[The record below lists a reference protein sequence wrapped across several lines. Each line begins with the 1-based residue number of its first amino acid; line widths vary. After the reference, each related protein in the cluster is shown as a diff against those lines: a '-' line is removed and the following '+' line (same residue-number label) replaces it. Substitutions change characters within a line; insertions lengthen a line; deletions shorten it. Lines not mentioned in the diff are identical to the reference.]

1 MVLIKDNELLPRNQ
15 WRRGVV
21 HELVAGSD
29 NQVRGAVLRVMSNR
43 KFDYIKRDVQRLIPF
58 ELENEN
64 DVDDD
69 MVRVRRNEAINA
81 DAFRQASMQFDASSL
96 CFDI

>member
-1 MVLIKDNELLPRNQ
+1 
-15 WRRGVV
+15 
-21 HELVAGSD
+21 
-29 NQVRGAVLRVMSNR
+29 MSNK

-81 DAFRQASMQFDASSL
+81 DAFRQASM
-96 CFDI
+96 